1 MKKYLYFGEIVDGYD
16 IRVLNE
22 REARAGAGIL
32 FLFAMISFMNSF
44 LLHEFLITQIFVTVF
59 MVDFFIRVII
69 NPKFAPSLLL
79 GRLIVQNQTPEYVG
93 APQKRWAWSIGL
105 ALSMVMFGLIVVFNI
120 MTPIKIVICVL
131 CLALLFFEAAFGICL
146 GCKIYNFIYN
156 NSSKYCPGGNCE
168 IISKDEIQRFSL
180 LQISILT
187 FFISLIT
194 SSTYN
199 LLSNL

>member
-1 MKKYLYFGEIVDGYD
+1 MVNL
-16 IRVLNE
+16 LNE

-59 MVDFFIRVII
+59 MIDFFIRVII

-105 ALSMVMFGLIVVFNI
+105 ALSIVMFGLVVVFNI

-156 NSSKYCPGGNCE
+156 NRSKYCPGGNCE
-168 IISKDEIQRFSL
+168 IVSKEEIQKLSL

-194 SSTYN
+194 SSSYN